1 MYHYAANNPIK
12 YTDPDGRDVILLN
25 RSWGAYLQGHNAVL
39 IGNDKTGWTYYSKDD
54 THENNK
60 IQFSSLDDFY
70 KWNNS
75 DKLKAS
81 LSYDKAYRVETTP
94 KEDEV
99 MRNTGD
105 KFLNRPYSLKEKKNP
120 AEGQNCADLAAD
132 IIGAV
137 SRLKITKY
145 HVLGF
150 TRPISQYDS
159 FVDDNDGNSE
169 YIFSISE
176 RIQ

>member
-1 MYHYAANNPIK
+1 MR
-12 YTDPDGRDVILLN
+12 YTDPDGRDGILLN

-94 KEDEV
+94 EEDEV
-99 MRNTGD
+99 MRSIGILRIVFQRRSKHEKNYVFYLFSNIKTFVRNLL
-105 KFLNRPYSLKEKKNP
+105 FLYCSFYYTNINDYFIS
-120 AEGQNCADLAAD
+120 CFTFF
-132 IIGAV
+132 IGNNQ
-137 SRLKITKY
+137 S
-145 HVLGF
+145 
-150 TRPISQYDS
+150 
-159 FVDDNDGNSE
+159 
-169 YIFSISE
+169 SIE
-176 RIQ
+176 CRE

>member
-1 MYHYAANNPIK
+1 MTCCLNKNINSRPKNWVSLIKSVEIRQKRAVRPHYANLYAYAANNPVRYI
-12 YTDPDGRDVILLN
+12 DPDGRDVILLN

-94 KEDEV
+94 EEDEV
-99 MRNTGD
+99 MKNTGD
-105 KFLNRPYSLKEKKNP
+105 KFLNRPYSLKEKK
-120 AEGQNCADLAAD
+120 ESCRRSKLC
-132 IIGAV
+132 
-137 SRLKITKY
+137 
-145 HVLGF
+145 
-150 TRPISQYDS
+150 
-159 FVDDNDGNSE
+159 
-169 YIFSISE
+169 
-176 RIQ
+176 